1 MSYHT
6 NDTRLVPNRGHSIVE
21 RDEAGNIIGAYT
33 GFWNPSRKLV
43 TLYPDYRHPAV
54 KAGAKLQKRQIY
66 DGLVRCKKAP
76 HPPQAVPLPQGE
88 GYVKSSTSRA
98 MKDILGQERIKF

>member
-1 MSYHT
+1 MSYHC

-33 GFWNPSRKLV
+33 GYWNPSRKLV

-54 KAGAKLQKRQIY
+54 KAGQKLNKRQIY
-66 DGLVRCKKAP
+66 DGLVKCKMQNAECKIKENP
-76 HPPQAVPLPQGE
+76 KD
-88 GYVKSSTSRA
+88 YSKSQTSRA
-98 MKDILGQERIKF
+98 MKDLIGQEKIKF

>member
-6 NDTRLVPNRGHSIVE
+6 NDTRLVPNKGHSIVE

-33 GFWNPSRKLV
+33 GYWNPSRQLV

-54 KAGAKLQKRQIY
+54 KPGQKLNKRQIY
-66 DGLVRCKKAP
+66 DGLVRCKKADASP
-76 HPPQAVPLPQGE
+76 VKVKDE
-88 GYVKSSTSRA
+88 VKSQTSRA
-98 MKDILGQERIKF
+98 MKDLIGQEKIKF